1 MVTLTVK
8 LPDAL
13 AAKLEALVRR
23 RGQRRSEIVR
33 EAIERAVE
41 EGPEGSEPS
50 VYDLLHDLIQP
61 SKGPKDLA
69 TNPKHMRGFGRDRTH
84 PR

>member
-23 RGQRRSEIVR
+23 QGRRRSEIVR
-33 EAIERAVE
+33 EAIERVVE
-41 EGPEGSEPS
+41 EQPESSKPS
-50 VYDLLHDLIQP
+50 VYDLAKDLIQP
-61 SKGPKDLA
+61 GSGPKDLSS
-69 TNPKHMRGFGRDRTH
+69 NPKHMRGYGS
-84 PR
+84 

>member
-8 LPDAL
+8 LPEAL

-33 EAIERAVE
+33 EAIERAID
-41 EGPEGSEPS
+41 EGPESSGQS
-50 VYDLLHDLIQP
+50 VYDLAKDLIQP
-61 SKGPKDLA
+61 GSGPKDLSS
-69 TNPKHMRGFGRDRTH
+69 NPKHMRGYGS
-84 PR
+84 

>member
-8 LPDAL
+8 LPEAL

-23 RGQRRSEIVR
+23 RGQKRSEVVR
-33 EAIERAVE
+33 EAIARAVE
-41 EGPEGSEPS
+41 EGPDSDGPS
-50 VYDLLHDLIQP
+50 VYDLLQDL
-61 SKGPKDLA
+61 KGVGEGPKDLA
-69 TNPKHMRGFGRDRTH
+69 TNPKHMRGFGRDRKH

>member
-1 MVTLTVK
+1 MVTLTIK
-8 LPDAL
+8 LPEAL

-33 EAIERAVE
+33 EAIERAVKE
-41 EGPEGSEPS
+41 APDSERPS
-50 VYDLLHDLIQP
+50 VYDLLQDL
-61 SKGPKDLA
+61 KGVGEGPKDLA

>member
-8 LPDAL
+8 LPESL
-13 AAKLEALVRR
+13 ATKLDALVRR

-41 EGPEGSEPS
+41 EAPEAAQGS
-50 VYDLLHDLIQP
+50 VFDLLSDMQGVI
-61 SKGPKDLA
+61 KGPKDLS
-69 TNPKHMRGFGRDRTH
+69 TNPKHLRGYGE
-84 PR
+84 

>member
-8 LPDAL
+8 LPEAL
-13 AAKLEALVRR
+13 AAKLDALVRR
-23 RGQRRSEIVR
+23 RGQSRSDVVR

-41 EGPEGSEPS
+41 EGPGKES
-50 VYDLLHDLIQP
+50 VYDLLQDL
-61 SKGPKDLA
+61 KGVGEGPKDLA
-69 TNPKHMRGFGRDRTH
+69 SNPKHMRGFGRDRTH

>member
-8 LPDAL
+8 LPEAL
-13 AAKLEALVRR
+13 AAKLQALVRR

-41 EGPEGSEPS
+41 DTPNSEGPS
-50 VYDLLHDLIQP
+50 VHDLLADLKGVV
-61 SKGPKDLA
+61 KGPKDLS
-69 TNPKHMRGFGRDRTH
+69 TNKKYMRGYGE
-84 PR
+84 

>member
-8 LPDAL
+8 IPEAL

-33 EAIERAVE
+33 EAIERAVRE
-41 EGPEGSEPS
+41 PEQVEGS
-50 VYDLLHDLIQP
+50 VFDLVSDLKGAAGI
-61 SKGPKDLA
+61 GPKDLA
-69 TNPKHMRGFGRDRTH
+69 TNPKYLRGFGE
-84 PR
+84 

>member
-8 LPDAL
+8 IPEGL
-13 AAKLEALVRR
+13 ASKLEALVRR
-23 RGQRRSEIVR
+23 RGQSRSEVVR

-41 EGPEGSEPS
+41 EGQEGSGPS
-50 VYDLLHDLIQP
+50 VYDLVHDLIQP
-61 SKGPKDLA
+61 SRGPKDLA
-69 TNPKHMRGFGRDRTH
+69 TNPKHMRGFGRVRAH

>member
-8 LPDAL
+8 LPEAL

-33 EAIERAVE
+33 EAIERVVE
-41 EGPEGSEPS
+41 EPDQVEGS
-50 VYDLLHDLIQP
+50 VFDLVSDLKGAAG
-61 SKGPKDLA
+61 KGPKDLA
-69 TNPKHMRGFGRDRTH
+69 TNPKYLRGFGE
-84 PR
+84 